1 MLHAQHVP
9 PLFHHHNAIWQSTPV
24 VQNLTTLRY
33 ATLRYVPPILLST
46 VILSVRTN
54 SNMSAVVYIRVV
66 LIFTFRMFSCLS
78 AACLETTRL

>member
-9 PLFHHHNAIWQSTPV
+9 SLFHHHNAIWQSTPV
-24 VQNLTTLRY
+24 VQNLT
-33 ATLRYVPPILLST
+33 TLRYVPPILLST